1 MVFSSSTYTIFN
13 TSLRNINDTVLIQ
26 CKKKKKQENE
36 EMLPRSKVYHTSDVS
51 IIELQI
57 NSQGSFRKETV

>member
-26 CKKKKKQENE
+26 CKKKKQENE